1 MVKLTKNRDTNHSI
15 NQTVFEMQNL
25 SIEGNIIPHSWYQN
39 IVTQSGK
46 PDLPA
51 IIILSDIVYWY
62 RPTSVFHKDGTF
74 KGIKQKFDSD
84 VLQKSYDDLANKFG
98 LSKRT
103 VREAVIRLENIG
115 VITRE
120 FRNIVYRGAHLSNVL
135 YIHLNYDVLQH
146 LTVTPMTLKCHT
158 SNVKMSEVYTKNDH
172 TYTDITSDTT
182 TKITPDNNTL
192 VHSDERTQKNDKE
205 KELKQRF
212 ETIWKIYP
220 NKKGKRKAFISY
232 KAAIR
237 EGTTDDE
244 IKEGIKAYIEEC
256 KKKRTT
262 REFMQHGST
271 FFNQRRWEDD
281 FISVQTTEEIDY
293 EADVRE
299 FYQFKNDDDDI
310 DYEEEWK
317 EYLR

>member
-1 MVKLTKNRDTNHSI
+1 MNTNNSKMNNRDSVKSLILSFSGTYNVLTIPKIYLQFFKDYNTASLLNQIIFWSDKSKRKDGYFFKTYDEWEEELCLTK
-15 NQTVFEMQNL
+15 
-25 SIEGNIIPHSWYQN
+25 YQVRRSTEKLKELGFVETKLKKAN
-39 IVTQSGK
+39 GS
-46 PDLPA
+46 
-51 IIILSDIVYWY
+51 
-62 RPTSVFHKDGTF
+62 PTLHY
-74 KGIKQKFDSD
+74 KF
-84 VLQKSYDDLANKFG
+84 V
-98 LSKRT
+98 
-103 VREAVIRLENIG
+103 
-115 VITRE
+115 
-120 FRNIVYRGAHLSNVL
+120 
-135 YIHLNYDVLQH
+135 
-146 LTVTPMTLKCHT
+146 
-158 SNVKMSEVYTKNDH
+158 SEVFADSIVEFINNGKLRNLTNESKETKLSLTDD
-172 TYTDITSDTT
+172 YTDKYTD
-182 TKITPDNNTL
+182 DYNNTL
-192 VHSDERTQKNDKE
+192 VHSDERTQKDDKE

-212 ETIWKIYP
+212 EAIWKIYP

-232 KAAIR
+232 KAAVR

>member
-1 MVKLTKNRDTNHSI
+1 MTEYDKNNSKVNNSKRIRQILNSISGQERIITTPKIYVELLGDYNTAILLNQIIFWSDKSKRKDGYFFKTYDEWEEELCLTK
-15 NQTVFEMQNL
+15 
-25 SIEGNIIPHSWYQN
+25 YQVRRSTEKLKKLGFVETKIKKAN
-39 IVTQSGK
+39 GS
-46 PDLPA
+46 
-51 IIILSDIVYWY
+51 
-62 RPTSVFHKDGTF
+62 PTLHY
-74 KGIKQKFDSD
+74 KFDSEVFAD
-84 VLQKSYDDLANKFG
+84 SIVEFIDNRTLRNLTNESEETK
-98 LSKRT
+98 LS
-103 VREAVIRLENIG
+103 
-115 VITRE
+115 
-120 FRNIVYRGAHLSNVL
+120 
-135 YIHLNYDVLQH
+135 
-146 LTVTPMTLKCHT
+146 LT
-158 SNVKMSEVYTKNDH
+158 EEYTED
-172 TYTDITSDTT
+172 YTEEY
-182 TKITPDNNTL
+182 NNTL
-192 VHSDERTQKNDKE
+192 AHSDERTQKDDKE

-212 ETIWKIYP
+212 EAIWKIYP

-232 KAAIR
+232 KAAVR

-244 IKEGIKAYIEEC
+244 IKEGIKAYVEEC

>member
-1 MVKLTKNRDTNHSI
+1 MAKLTEYDKNNSKVNNSKRIRQILNSI
-15 NQTVFEMQNL
+15 SGQERIITTPKIYVELLGDYNTAILLNQ
-25 SIEGNIIPHSWYQN
+25 IIFW
-39 IVTQSGK
+39 
-46 PDLPA
+46 
-51 IIILSDIVYWY
+51 SDKSK
-62 RPTSVFHKDGTF
+62 RKDGYFF
-74 KGIKQKFDSD
+74 KTYDEWEEELCLTKYQVRRSTEKLKKLGFVETKIKKANGSPTLHYKFDSEVFAD
-84 VLQKSYDDLANKFG
+84 SIVEFIDNRTLRNLTNESEETK
-98 LSKRT
+98 LS
-103 VREAVIRLENIG
+103 
-115 VITRE
+115 
-120 FRNIVYRGAHLSNVL
+120 
-135 YIHLNYDVLQH
+135 
-146 LTVTPMTLKCHT
+146 LT
-158 SNVKMSEVYTKNDH
+158 EEYTED
-172 TYTDITSDTT
+172 YTEEY
-182 TKITPDNNTL
+182 NNTL
-192 VHSDERTQKNDKE
+192 VHSDERTQKDDKE

-212 ETIWKIYP
+212 EAIWKIYP

-232 KAAIR
+232 KAAVR